1 MKLSWKILPLT
12 FPMVTS
18 HNSSTLLTCR
28 VSWKGNYI
36 TKIYDVYNLFSHA
49 KKVVHEGVEG
59 NILKDILHWLLIK
72 QKVLSSCTAKSSAFS
87 LVIWEKIPLAFEHRI
102 HHLMIDFLFTFFCGK
117 IIAFVIFTVLIYIG
131 LITEVAI
138 ILMPQLRQEAVF
150 TLFPSHWQL
159 LSKILLIDAQDH
171 CINNRANF
179 TVLALL

>member
-59 NILKDILHWLLIK
+59 NILKDILRWLLII
-72 QKVLSSCTAKSSAFS
+72 QKILLCHAHAQQKAVHFLLWYGKKKSSGFWTQNSSFDDWFS
-87 LVIWEKIPLAFEHRI
+87 VY
-102 HHLMIDFLFTFFCGK
+102 LFHGK
-117 IIAFVIFTVLIYIG
+117 IIAFVIFTVLIYSG
-131 LITEVAI
+131 HITEVAI
-138 ILMPQLRQEAVF
+138 VLMPQLRQDALF
-150 TLFPSHWQL
+150 TLVPPFGNS
-159 LSKILLIDAQDH
+159 
-171 CINNRANF
+171 
-179 TVLALL
+179 